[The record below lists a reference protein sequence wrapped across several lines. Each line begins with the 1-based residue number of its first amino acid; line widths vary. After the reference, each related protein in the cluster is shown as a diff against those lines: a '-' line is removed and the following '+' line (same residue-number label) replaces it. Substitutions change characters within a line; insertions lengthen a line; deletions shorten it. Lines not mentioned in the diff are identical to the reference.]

1 MQVVNKKMYHLIK
14 DNKFSHL
21 WQEGS
26 IIDNTKDNFTN
37 DRTIANFDYATIE
50 EFDDEYQPFYEI
62 INYFIENKPDRET
75 MEILLEHAQRHIH
88 LLQINQMELAL
99 EEVRRQFYPGIV
111 SRRQAIWV
119 CDENQIEYW
128 DNELPGQKNLFEVA
142 ITGDM
147 FKTSSA
153 FLPPLGLSYNDSL
166 KQAHEYWHPDF
177 HKCDPKTIEY
187 LVKGKIKVL
196 KKV

>member
-62 INYFIENKPDRET
+62 INYFIENKPDSET

-88 LLQINQMELAL
+88 LLQIKILL
-99 EEVRRQFYPGIV
+99 
-111 SRRQAIWV
+111 
-119 CDENQIEYW
+119 
-128 DNELPGQKNLFEVA
+128 LFS
-142 ITGDM
+142 
-147 FKTSSA
+147 K
-153 FLPPLGLSYNDSL
+153 
-166 KQAHEYWHPDF
+166 
-177 HKCDPKTIEY
+177 
-187 LVKGKIKVL
+187 
-196 KKV
+196 